1 MKYRIEYTK
10 SFERGLKKLSI
21 HEQRAVANKLKLLQA
36 DPYYPSLRTKKV
48 QGFEN
53 LFECSVN
60 MDIRILWRYKG
71 DSIIVTLDIGHHSVI
86 DKK

>member
-1 MKYRIEYTK
+1 MYRIEYTK

-21 HEQRAVANKLKLLQA
+21 YEQRAVANKLKLLQSN
-36 DPYYPSLRTKKV
+36 PYYPSLRTKKV

-71 DSIIVTLDIGHHSVI
+71 ESIIVTIDIGHHSII
-86 DKK
+86 DK

>member
-1 MKYRIEYTK
+1 MKYKIEYTK

-21 HEQRAVANKLKLLQA
+21 HEQRAVANKLKLLLTN
-36 DPYYPSLRTKKV
+36 PYYPSLRTKKV

-71 DSIIVTLDIGHHSVI
+71 DSIIVTLDIGHHSII
-86 DKK
+86 DKI